1 MRRIQ
6 EFAMLPITR
15 WFGVT
20 FSADERN
27 LGAEKACIDEIVE
40 RVLQLQAQAAT
51 QQRRPL
57 ARGTHAKGVVATA
70 KLEVFDLAAGRDPA
84 LAARL
89 AKGIFAKPGV
99 YPATVRFANADSKVN
114 SDFKADVRALSLSV
128 DLTRGGSEVQ
138 DTGIQRQD
146 FSLQNTTVLP
156 INNAQAFLAAMKFL
170 TASNPAKGFAAL
182 SLRDQLRVLR
192 VLALVE
198 VQSRQKVRP
207 YQQLR
212 YWSNVPYRHGVM
224 DFVKQSATPSPSNP
238 ARPLKRNN
246 SDALRDELARHVEE
260 DDVMS
265 SFDIGLQLLDVEKMT
280 YWGERRDTNFWIENA
295 SVEWKESQAPF
306 FTVGRLTLDPKSQI
320 SRASAEKIFFDVTRN
335 ASPDSAP
342 VGSINR
348 ARWAGE
354 FASRKARMSV

>member
-1 MRRIQ
+1 MRQVR
-6 EFAMLPITR
+6 EFAMLPVTR

-20 FSADERN
+20 FSDEERS
-27 LGAEKACIDEIVE
+27 LKVEKACIDEIVE
-40 RVLQLQAQAAT
+40 RVPQMQAQAAAG
-51 QQRRPL
+51 QRRPL

-70 KLEVFDLAAGRDPA
+70 IFEVFDGAAGREPA

-99 YPATVRFANADSKVN
+99 YPATVRFANADSNVN
-114 SDFKADVRALSLSV
+114 SDFKPDVRALSFSV
-128 DLTRGGSEVQ
+128 GLTRDGSDVNA
-138 DTGIQRQD
+138 TGIQRQD
-146 FSLQNTTVLP
+146 FSLQNAVVLP
-156 INNAQAFLAAMKFL
+156 LNDAPAFLAAMKFL
-170 TASNPAKGFAAL
+170 TASNPAKDFFAL
-182 SLRDQLRVLR
+182 SRRDQLRVLR
-192 VLALVE
+192 VLAFAE
-198 VQSRQKVRP
+198 IQSRQRVKP

-212 YWSNVPYRHGVM
+212 YWSNVPYRHGETE
-224 DFVKQSATPSPSNP
+224 FVKQSASPSPGNP

-265 SFDIGLQLLDVEKMT
+265 SFDFGLQLLDVERMT
-280 YWGERRDTNFWIENA
+280 YWGERRDASFWIENA

-306 FTVGRLTLDPKSQI
+306 FTVARLTLEPKSRI
-320 SRASAEKIFFDVTRN
+320 SGAPAEKVFFDVTRN

-348 ARWAGE
+348 ARLAGE
-354 FASRKARMSV
+354 LASRKARMGV

>member
-1 MRRIQ
+1 
-6 EFAMLPITR
+6 MLPMTQ

-20 FSADERN
+20 FGADERS
-27 LGAEKACIDEIVE
+27 LETEKACIDEIVE
-40 RVLQLQAQAAT
+40 RVLQLQAKAAAE
-51 QQRRPL
+51 QRRPL
-57 ARGTHAKGVVATA
+57 ARGTHAQGVVATA
-70 KLEVFDLAAGRDPA
+70 KFEVFDDVAGREPA

-99 YPATVRFANADSKVN
+99 YPATIRFANADSKVN
-114 SDFKADVRALSLSV
+114 SDFKADVRAVSFSV
-128 DLTRGGSEVQ
+128 DLTRGGSAVQ
-138 DTGIQRQD
+138 ETGIRRQD
-146 FSLQNTTVLP
+146 FSMQNTTVLP
-156 INNAQAFLAAMKFL
+156 INNAHAFLAAMKFL

-182 SLRDQLRVLR
+182 SFRDQLRVLR

-198 VQSRQKVRP
+198 VQSRQKVKP

-212 YWSNVPYRHGVM
+212 YWSNVPYRHGAT
-224 DFVKQSATPSPSNP
+224 DFVKQSASPSPSNP

-280 YWGERRDTNFWIENA
+280 YWGERRDASFWIENA

-320 SRASAEKIFFDVTRN
+320 SGASAEKVFFDVTRN

-354 FASRKARMSV
+354 YASRKARMGV